1 VKHTVLLCVVATAV
15 ALAPAAAA
23 QQPTKPTFK
32 ATTAIVLV
40 DVAVRSGSQPVTGLA
55 ASDFKLLDNGVEQ
68 SIEAVSVGAVP
79 VDVTL
84 LVDTSPS
91 VIDNFDQF
99 RDNARRLPT
108 LLRTEDRLR
117 VVTFDRRVIEAGPM
131 LPAGKAF
138 DSRRVVA
145 GEGTSIFDALLYV
158 FLWEPVL
165 TRRHVIV
172 VLTDAVDTTSALHE
186 DDIRRLA
193 GRTDATLYL
202 ALVEPVNQGIRI
214 TGGGVNYRSQ
224 PVGVG
229 RSPEA
234 VLAAA
239 VLMGGLAQPHRSS
252 KDFLRT
258 FKEIFDEFKNRY
270 VLRYEPKG
278 VPAPGWHDIS
288 VTVTRSPEYAVTARK
303 GYFGG

>member
-1 VKHTVLLCVVATAV
+1 MTRRRVLVACVLAGLAVPLAWPSLAQQTVRPTYRTTTAV
-15 ALAPAAAA
+15 
-23 QQPTKPTFK
+23 
-32 ATTAIVLV
+32 VLV
-40 DVAVRSGSQPVTGLA
+40 DVAVRSGSEPVTGLTA
-55 ASDFKLLDNGVEQ
+55 ADFRLLDNGVEQ

-91 VIDNFDQF
+91 VIDNFNQF
-99 RDNARRLPT
+99 RDDARRLPT

-117 VVTFDRRVIEAGPM
+117 VVTFDRRVIEVGPM
-131 LPAGKAF
+131 VAAGKAF
-138 DSRRVVA
+138 DSRQVVA

-165 TRRHVIV
+165 SRRHIVI
-172 VLTDAVDTTSALHE
+172 VLTDAVDTTSAIGE

-202 ALVEPVNQGIRI
+202 ALVEPSDRAN
-214 TGGGVNYRSQ
+214 T
-224 PVGVG
+224 VGVG
-229 RSPEA
+229 RPRAPVVEA
-234 VLAAA
+234 SA
-239 VLMGGLAQPHRSS
+239 LMGGLALAHRSS
-252 KDFLRT
+252 KDFQRT

-278 VPAPGWHDIS
+278 VAPGGWHEIKVD
-288 VTVTRSPEYAVTARK
+288 VTRAPGYNITARK
-303 GYFGG
+303 GYTGG

>member
-1 VKHTVLLCVVATAV
+1 
-15 ALAPAAAA
+15 
-23 QQPTKPTFK
+23 
-32 ATTAIVLV
+32 VLV
-40 DVAVRSGSQPVTGLA
+40 DVAVRTGDQPVTGLTT
-55 ASDFKLLDNGVEQ
+55 SDFKVLDNGVEQ

-91 VIDNFDQF
+91 VIENFDQF

-108 LLRTEDRLR
+108 LLRAEDRLR
-117 VVTFDRRVIEAGPM
+117 VVTFDRRVIEVGPM

-138 DSRRVVA
+138 DARRVLA

-165 TRRHVIV
+165 TRRHIII
-172 VLTDAVDTTSALHE
+172 VLTDAVDTTSALPE

-202 ALVEPVNQGIRI
+202 ALVEPRRFGATVVQ
-214 TGGGVNYRSQ
+214 GGGISIRSQ
-224 PVGVG
+224 PGNVG
-229 RSPEA
+229 RTPAA
-234 VLAAA
+234 VLEAA

-278 VPAPGWHDIS
+278 VPAAGWHDIS
-288 VTVTRSPEYAVTARK
+288 VTVTRSPDYVVTARK